1 MAEEKKEMLST
12 GKIAEQVGVS
22 PAKVKK
28 ALEEMQ
34 RAPDQM
40 KGKCAMFTPDTVEQV
55 KAHLGIN

>member
-1 MAEEKKEMLST
+1 MADNKNELLST

-34 RAPDQM
+34 IEPDQM
-40 KGKCAMFTPDTVEQV
+40 KGKCAMFAPETVGKV
-55 KAHLGIN
+55 KAHLGIS